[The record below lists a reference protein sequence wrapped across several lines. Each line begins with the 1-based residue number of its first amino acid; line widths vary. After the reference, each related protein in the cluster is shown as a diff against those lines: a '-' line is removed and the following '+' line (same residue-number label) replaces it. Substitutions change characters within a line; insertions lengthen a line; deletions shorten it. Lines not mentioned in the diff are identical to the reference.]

1 LRDPWWRR
9 RKKKDPLFNDIYEE
23 LERLGDLIDETMQK
37 IFDNSSD
44 NLQANRNRIRGFSI
58 KIGSS
63 GKPRIREMNSIQSP
77 LDAVDEADIIDDGEP
92 LVDIIEE
99 RNTFIV
105 LAALPG
111 VNKSDIDLRVTENCM
126 TISIDTDDYEWYDEF
141 DLPTKIEPK
150 SARASY
156 KNGVLEVKLEKLG
169 NRLRDGKLSVKK

>member
-1 LRDPWWRR
+1 MRDPWWRR
-9 RKKKDPLFNDIYEE
+9 RKKKDPWFNDIYDE

-44 NLQANRNRIRGFSI
+44 SLRIKRNRIRGFSI
-58 KIGSS
+58 KIGPAE
-63 GKPRIREMNSIQSP
+63 KPRIRDINNIQSP
-77 LDAVDEADIIDDGEP
+77 LDAVDETDIIDDEEP

-99 RNTFIV
+99 KNIFVV

-111 VNKSDIDLRVTENCM
+111 VNKNDIDLRVTENCM

-141 DLPTKIEPK
+141 DLPTKIKPK
-150 SARASY
+150 SAHASY